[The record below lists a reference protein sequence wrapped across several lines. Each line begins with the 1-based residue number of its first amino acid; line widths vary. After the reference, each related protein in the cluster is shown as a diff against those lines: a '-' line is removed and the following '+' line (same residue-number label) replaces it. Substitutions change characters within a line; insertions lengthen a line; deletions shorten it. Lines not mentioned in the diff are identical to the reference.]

1 MGSVGYRPYCRMF
14 ARSWGMPIRNQAWQ
28 YPRQC
33 VNDWKPHHTALS
45 FLGLGKL
52 ARLRELFLGSRHY
65 TLGKAD
71 RSSMQ
76 VTTPDLVQP
85 SMDSRNTN
93 PSDTAREAAPPSPSD
108 EHLMLAWTQGS
119 SDAFSELFCR
129 YKQPIFGF
137 FRRRTNEAA
146 SPAHGPSQAEELT
159 QETFLALLRAAS
171 RYEPRALF
179 RTYLYAIAF
188 KILRAHRRKAA
199 FRATF
204 LGRPTVLPEAGVWV
218 RRAVAKLDPI
228 DREILMLREYEQL
241 SYAEIA
247 NLLHLPLNTVRSR
260 LFRARSALRNL
271 LEPSAAKPATLVPA
285 SAVAPSG
292 ERS

>member
-1 MGSVGYRPYCRMF
+1 
-14 ARSWGMPIRNQAWQ
+14 
-28 YPRQC
+28 
-33 VNDWKPHHTALS
+33 
-45 FLGLGKL
+45 
-52 ARLRELFLGSRHY
+52 
-65 TLGKAD
+65 
-71 RSSMQ
+71 MQ
-76 VTTPDLVQP
+76 VTIPDLVP
-85 SMDSRNTN
+85 SPMDSQNTD
-93 PSDTAREAAPPSPSD
+93 PSAAAPPSPSD

-119 SDAFSELFCR
+119 SDAFSELFRR

-137 FRRRTNEAA
+137 FRRRTHEAA
-146 SPAHGPSQAEELT
+146 RSAHGPSPAEELT

-188 KILRAHRRKAA
+188 KILRAHRQKAA

-204 LGRPTVLPEAGVWV
+204 FGHPSVLPDPGRSDSTEAGLWV
-218 RRAVAKLDPI
+218 RRAVAKLDAI

-247 NLLHLPLNTVRSR
+247 DLLHVPLNTVRSR
-260 LFRARSALRNL
+260 LFRARTALREL
-271 LEPSAAKPATLVPA
+271 LEPREAKPATLIGA
-285 SAVAPSG
+285 SAAAPTG